1 MVHSEY
7 IGCRL
12 CPRLCGADRTQ
23 NMGRC
28 GGRAE
33 ALVAAASLH
42 KWEEPCLSGKN
53 GAGAVFFSGC
63 PLGCVFC
70 QNREISIER
79 KGESVSASQLARI
92 FTELEAAG
100 AECLDLVS
108 ATQYAPTVFEAL
120 DIAKPKIPVV
130 WNTGGYERAE
140 LMDTLLSHIDVYLP
154 DFKFFSPELSKKLCG
169 APDYAK
175 HAIGSLK
182 IAVDTLGE
190 CVFDERGMLKRG
202 TVVRH
207 LVLPG
212 QKNDSIEILKLL
224 KNEIDITKIKLSLM
238 SQFTPFFPEKLPKG
252 MNRKITSY
260 EYSCVLEA
268 AAEMGFD
275 GFCQDRSSAERG
287 YLPSFDLKA
296 LGGDIKEF

>member
-1 MVHSEY
+1 MAHPEY

-12 CPRLCGADRTQ
+12 CPRECGVDRTQ
-23 NMGRC
+23 SIGRC
-28 GGRAE
+28 GGGAE

-42 KWEEPCLSGKN
+42 MWEEPCLSGER

-70 QNREISIER
+70 QNREISIDK
-79 KGESVSASQLARI
+79 KGESVSASSLANI
-92 FTELEAAG
+92 FRELETAG

-108 ATQYAPTVFEAL
+108 ATQYVPTVFEAL
-120 DIAKPKIPVV
+120 DIARVQIPVV

-175 HAIGSLK
+175 RAIESLK

-190 CVFDERGMLKRG
+190 CVFDERGIMKRG
-202 TVVRH
+202 TIVRH

-268 AAEMGFD
+268 ASEMGFD
-275 GFCQDRSSAERG
+275 GFSQDRSSAKCE

-296 LGGDIKEF
+296 LGRDIKDF